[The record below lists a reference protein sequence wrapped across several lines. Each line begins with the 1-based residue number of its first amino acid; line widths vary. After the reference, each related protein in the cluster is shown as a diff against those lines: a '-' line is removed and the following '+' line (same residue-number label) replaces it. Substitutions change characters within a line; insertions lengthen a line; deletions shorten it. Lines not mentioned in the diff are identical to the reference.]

1 MVIDE
6 SGRTD
11 FMNDKPTDTEFIF
24 MRFLAYAALCG
35 LFILACAASGIC
47 QSGASSEDSLSKQ
60 EIIAKLESRYGG
72 ADIQA
77 EFTQEST
84 LAAMDITDTA
94 TGRVWFKHPGMMRW
108 EYETPDQH
116 AIVTDGETLWIHRP
130 VDNQVI
136 VGDALTYFG
145 NGKGASFLSN
155 IELVKEEFSVEKAA
169 DPKPGYIS
177 LKLIPRQKEL
187 EISKIFLNIDPE
199 TFIVEGVTTKNA
211 YGDDTR
217 INFKNIRFK
226 EEISAEKFQ
235 FEIPKGADV
244 VTMEQ

>member
-1 MVIDE
+1 
-6 SGRTD
+6 
-11 FMNDKPTDTEFIF
+11 
-24 MRFLAYAALCG
+24 MRILLAYAAFCG
-35 LFILACAASGIC
+35 LFILACAAPGIC
-47 QSGASSEDSLSKQ
+47 QASASPDSLSKE
-60 EIIAKLESRYGG
+60 EIITELESRYGG

-77 EFTQEST
+77 EFVQEST
-84 LAAMDITDTA
+84 LEAMDITDTA
-94 TGRVWFKHPGMMRW
+94 TGQVWFKHPGMMRW

-130 VDNQVI
+130 ADNQVI

-155 IELVKEEFSVEKAA
+155 IKLVKEEFSVEKASA
-169 DPKPGYIS
+169 QKSGRLT

-199 TFIVEGVTTKNA
+199 SFIVESVTTKNA
-211 YGDDTR
+211 YGDETR

-226 EEISAEKFQ
+226 DAISAEKFQ
-235 FEIPKGADV
+235 FEIPDGADV
-244 VTMEQ
+244 VEMEQ